1 MATPHL
7 TVPPPIRS
15 ALMVTVAICWIA
27 GCDAAANRTFQQ
39 TQQTNGVSTMNTAQ
53 TAAVEATAIPPIDAA
68 KPTRL
73 ETATFA
79 TG

>member
-1 MATPHL
+1 MAKSHL

-15 ALMVTVAICWIA
+15 VLMVAAAIYWIA
-27 GCDAAANRTFQQ
+27 GCDAAANRTYPQ
-39 TQQTNGVSTMNTAQ
+39 TQQPNGVSTMNTAQ

-68 KPTRL
+68 EPTRL